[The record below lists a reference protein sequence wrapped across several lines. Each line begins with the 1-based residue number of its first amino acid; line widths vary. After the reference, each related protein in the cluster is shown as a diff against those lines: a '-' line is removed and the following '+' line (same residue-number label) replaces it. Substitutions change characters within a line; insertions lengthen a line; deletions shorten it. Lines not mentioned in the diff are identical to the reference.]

1 MDTIFQTSRGNETIC
16 QTLKSKKFHI
26 EVPSFKITLKSGP
39 TWSQGLLT

>member
-1 MDTIFQTSRGNETIC
+1 MSNTE
-16 QTLKSKKFHI
+16 KKDFHI